1 MHTYLVEHYEP
12 GTSADDLDR
21 RARSVRYAAAQLAEE
36 GRAVRY
42 VRSTIV
48 PGDEAFMAVL
58 EAPSEE
64 LVREAY
70 ARAGV
75 SFDRIARAIQQ
86 EIERE
91 EQR

>member
-1 MHTYLVEHYEP
+1 VHTYLVEHYEP
-12 GTSADDLDR
+12 GTSADDLSRSARDVR
-21 RARSVRYAAAQLAEE
+21 RAAAELAKE

-42 VRSTIV
+42 LRSTIV
-48 PGDEAFMAVL
+48 PGDEAFMAVFD
-58 EAPSEE
+58 APSEE

-75 SFDRIARAIQQ
+75 SFDRITRAIQQ

>member
-12 GTSADDLDR
+12 GTSHDDLRRSAREVR
-21 RARSVRYAAAQLAEE
+21 RAAAELAKE

-42 VRSTIV
+42 LRSTIV
-48 PGDEAFMAVL
+48 PGDEAFMAVF

-75 SFDRIARAIQQ
+75 PLDRIARAIQQ
-86 EIERE
+86 EFEKE